1 MPNDDFVHLH
11 VHSEFSML
19 DGAARIS
26 EVMDAVVADGG
37 RAIGLTD
44 HGVLYGVVDFYRAAR
59 DRDLTPVLGV
69 EAYLT
74 AGSRFD
80 RPPPQANT
88 RYHITLLAENQ
99 TGYANLVKLVSRA
112 YLEGFY
118 YKPRLDRE
126 LLDEHAAGLIA
137 TTGCLGG
144 QVPQLLAPDASREE
158 GNTGGVRDA
167 EAALRVAGEYQDIF
181 GKDNFFI
188 ELQDHGLEPQRR
200 IMPDLMDISRRLGAP
215 LLATNDIHY
224 TRPDQAQAHDAL
236 LCIQTA
242 SNIAEENRLKFDSH
256 EFYLKTARQMRDLF
270 PQDQFPGACDNTL
283 RVAERSEVRINFDQ
297 FLLPNFGVPD
307 GHTSVTYLRQL
318 VLEGARARYRVLEG
332 EAAERIEHE
341 LKIIEE
347 MGFPDYFLI
356 VWDLVRHAR
365 EQGIRVGPGR
375 GSAAGSIVAYAL
387 RITDLD
393 PMHYGLIFERFL
405 NPGRREM
412 PDIDI
417 DFDERHRGRVIQY
430 LVDKYGSDHVAQI
443 VTFSTIKGKQA
454 IRDSA
459 RVLGF
464 SYETGDRLAKMMPP
478 AVLGREASLDICFNS
493 PADDAESL
501 VKDWHAN
508 AAGLREAYREQE
520 DAKQVIDTARG
531 LEHLRRQ
538 DSIHAA
544 AVVISPEPLTELVP
558 LQRKGDDKEVVTQY
572 EMGAIESLGLLKM
585 DILGLRTLSTIDK
598 CLDLVES
605 TQGFRPDIDN
615 VDLQDRKTFEMM
627 CRGDTVGVFQ
637 LEGSAMRALI
647 RSLQPDRFE
656 DIIALVA
663 LYRPG
668 PMSNDWHNAYSDR
681 KNGRRPVEYPHPAAE
696 DALRDTYGL
705 MIYQEQVME
714 IARQI
719 AGYSMADA
727 DSLRK
732 AMGKKIPAIMK
743 AEREKFIAGAQDQGH
758 PPQLGGPL
766 FDSIEGFAG
775 YGFNKSHSAAYGLL
789 AYQTAYL
796 KANYPP
802 QYMAAL
808 LTSVR
813 KDKDKTALY
822 LSECRVMELEVVC
835 PSVNHAESDYAVVG
849 EQIMFGMAA
858 VRNVGPRVVDF
869 IVEAREGNEGP
880 FTDFQD
886 FLNRVRLHVLNKG
899 TVGALIKAGAFDEL
913 GHSRKGLYEVMETMV
928 DVTLARRRNEDRGQY
943 GLFEDDDAGVD
954 AQKVEISDDEWRQS
968 VRLGFEK
975 EMLGMYVSDHPLLG
989 AGNRVFN
996 QADCSIV
1003 ELWDREDGE
1012 RLKVAGIVGK
1022 ITRRYTRGGD
1032 LMIFFELED
1041 TASSVEVL
1049 AFPRTVES
1057 YGDNIKED
1065 AIVLVEARLN
1075 RSEDEVKLRAHAVQQ
1090 PMIRTDE
1097 DYPVRVP
1104 AEAMVP
1110 EAVRE
1115 LKRILA
1121 NHRGQVPVLLHMTAG
1136 DGAGQRVL
1144 RLDDEFSIKPS
1155 STLDGEI
1162 AELFGA
1168 ESLAAPGAGRR

>member
-26 EVMDAVVADGG
+26 EVMDAVAADGG
-37 RAIGLTD
+37 RAVGLTD

-59 DRDLTPVLGV
+59 ERNLTPVLGV

-80 RPPPQANT
+80 RPPPQSNT

-99 TGYANLVKLVSRA
+99 TGYANLLKLVSRA

-118 YKPRLDRE
+118 YKPRLDHE
-126 LLDEHAAGLIA
+126 LLAEHSAGLIA

-144 QVPQLLAPDASREE
+144 QIPQLLAPDASREE
-158 GNTGGVRDA
+158 GNTGGVRDT
-167 EAALRVAGEYQDIF
+167 EAARRAAGLYQDIF

-200 IMPDLMDISRRLGAP
+200 IIPDLMDISRHLGAP

-242 SNIAEENRLKFDSH
+242 SIIAEENRLKFDSQ
-256 EFYLKTARQMRDLF
+256 EFYLKTARQMRELF
-270 PQDQFPGACDNTL
+270 PQDRYPGACDNTL
-283 RVAERSEVRINFDQ
+283 LVAERSEVRIDFDQ
-297 FLLPNFGVPD
+297 ILLPHFQVPD
-307 GHTSVTYLRQL
+307 GHTSVSYLRQL
-318 VLEGARARYRVLEG
+318 VLEGARARYPVLAG
-332 EAAERIEHE
+332 ETAERIEHE

-393 PMHYGLIFERFL
+393 PIHYGLIFERFL

-478 AVLGREASLDICFNS
+478 AVLGREASLDICFNP

-598 CLDLVES
+598 CLDLIES
-605 TQGFRPDIDN
+605 TQGRRPDIDN
-615 VDLQDRKTFEMM
+615 VDLRERKTFEMM

-637 LEGSAMRALI
+637 LEGSAMRVLI

-668 PMSNDWHNAYSDR
+668 PMSNDWHNAYADR
-681 KNGRRPVEYPHPAAE
+681 KNRRRSVEYPHPAAE
-696 DALRDTYGL
+696 DVLRDTYGL

-732 AMGKKIPAIMK
+732 AMGKKIPSIMK
-743 AEREKFIAGAQDQGH
+743 AEREKFIAGAQAQGH
-758 PPQLGGPL
+758 PPQLGGSL

-802 QYMAAL
+802 EYMAAL

-822 LSECRVMELEVVC
+822 LSECRAMGLEVVC
-835 PSVNHAESDYAVVG
+835 PSVNHAQSDYAVVG

-869 IVEAREGNEGP
+869 IVEAREGEEGP
-880 FTDFQD
+880 FTDFPD
-886 FLNRVRLHVLNKG
+886 FLKRVRLHVLNKG
-899 TVGALIKAGAFDEL
+899 TVGALIKAGAFDTL
-913 GHSRKGLYEVMETMV
+913 GHTRKGLYEAMDTMV

-943 GLFEDDDAGVD
+943 GLFGEEDAGVD
-954 AQKVEISDDEWRQS
+954 VKKMKISKDEWRQS

-975 EMLGMYVSDHPLLG
+975 EMLGMYVSDHPLHG
-989 AGNRVFN
+989 AGRRALN

-1003 ELWDREDGE
+1003 ELWEREDGE
-1012 RLKVAGIVGK
+1012 RVKVAGIVGK
-1022 ITRRYTRGGD
+1022 ITRRYTRNGD

-1041 TASSVEVL
+1041 TVSAVEVL

-1057 YGDNIKED
+1057 YGDQIEED

-1075 RSEDEVKLRAHAVQQ
+1075 HSEDEVKLRAYEVRQ
-1090 PMIRTDE
+1090 PTIRTYE
-1097 DYPVRVP
+1097 DYSVRVV
-1104 AEAMVP
+1104 AEALVP
-1110 EAVRE
+1110 EAVLQ

-1121 NHRGQVPVLLHMTAG
+1121 NHRGQVPVLLHMTAHNG
-1136 DGAGQRVL
+1136 SESRVL
-1144 RLDDEFSIKPS
+1144 RLDDEFSIEPS

-1168 ESLAAPGAGRR
+1168 ESLAAPGAGR

>member
-1 MPNDDFVHLH
+1 MSKDDFVHLH
-11 VHSEFSML
+11 VHSEYSML
-19 DGAARIS
+19 DGAARID
-26 EVMDAVVADGG
+26 ELMEAVVADGG
-37 RAIGLTD
+37 RAVGLTD

-59 DRDLTPVLGV
+59 ARDLTPVLGV

-80 RPPPQANT
+80 RPPPVSNT

-118 YKPRLDRE
+118 YKPRVDRE
-126 LLDEHAAGLIA
+126 LLSEYAEGLIA

-144 QVPQLLAPDASREE
+144 QIPQLLAPDASREE

-167 EAALRVAGEYQDIF
+167 EAAYRTAGLYQDIF

-188 ELQDHGLEPQRR
+188 ELQNHGLEPQRR
-200 IMPDLMDISRRLGAP
+200 ILDDLMDISRRLEAP

-224 TRPDQAQAHDAL
+224 TQQEQATAHDAL

-242 SNIAEENRLKFDSH
+242 SNIADENRLKFDTE
-256 EFYLKTARQMRDLF
+256 EFYLKTSRQMRDLF
-270 PQDQFPGACDNTL
+270 PEDRFPGACDNTL
-283 RVAERSEVRINFDQ
+283 WIAERSEVRIDFDQ
-297 FLLPNFGVPD
+297 ILLPHFGVPA
-307 GHTSVTYLRQL
+307 GHTSLSYLREL
-318 VLEGARARYRVLEG
+318 VLEGARSRYGAVEG
-332 EAAERIEHE
+332 EVAQRIEHE
-341 LKIIEE
+341 LRIIEE

-356 VWDLVRHAR
+356 VWDLVRYAR
-365 EQGIRVGPGR
+365 EHGVRVGPGR
-375 GSAAGSIVAYAL
+375 GSAAGSIVAYSL

-393 PMHYGLIFERFL
+393 PLRYGLIFERFL

-430 LVDKYGSDHVAQI
+430 LVDKYGSEHVAQI

-459 RVLGF
+459 RVLGM
-464 SYETGDRLAKMMPP
+464 SYEVGDRLAKLMPE
-478 AVLGREASLDICFNS
+478 AVLGREASLDICLTPPDEDS
-493 PADDAESL
+493 ESL
-501 VKDWHAN
+501 VKDWYAN
-508 AAGLREAYREQE
+508 ASGLREACQEE
-520 DAKQVIDTARG
+520 DAKKVIDTARG

-544 AVVISPEPLTELVP
+544 AVVISPQPLTELVP

-572 EMGAIESLGLLKM
+572 EMGAIEALGLLKM
-585 DILGLRTLSTIDK
+585 DILGLRTLSTLDK
-598 CLDLVES
+598 CQDLVE
-605 TQGFRPDIDN
+605 TARGLRPDIDN
-615 VDLQDRKTFEMM
+615 VDLRDAKTFDLL

-668 PMSNDWHNAYSDR
+668 PMSNDWHNAYAER
-681 KNGRRPVEYPHPAAE
+681 KNGRRRVEYPHPATE

-727 DSLRK
+727 DALRK

-743 AEREKFIAGAQDQGH
+743 AEREKFVNGAQSQGH
-758 PPQLGGPL
+758 SSELGGSL

-796 KANYPP
+796 KANYPAE
-802 QYMAAL
+802 YMAAL

-813 KDKDKTALY
+813 RDKDKTALY
-822 LSECRVMELEVVC
+822 LSECRAMGLNVVC

-849 EQIMFGMAA
+849 EEIMFGMAA

-869 IVEAREGNEGP
+869 IVEERGSEQGP
-880 FTDFQD
+880 FTDFVD
-886 FLNRVRLHVLNKG
+886 FLNRVNLLVLNRG
-899 TVGALIKAGAFDEL
+899 TVGSLIKAGAFDAL
-913 GHSRKGLYEVMETMV
+913 GHSRKGLSEAMETMMEPV
-928 DVTLARRRNEDRGQY
+928 ITRRRNEDKGQF
-943 GLFEDDDAGVD
+943 GLFGEADAGAD
-954 AQKVEISDDEWRQS
+954 RRTAEISTEEWRQS
-968 VRLGFEK
+968 TRLAFEK

-989 AGNRVFN
+989 AGRRVLN
-996 QADCSIV
+996 LADCSIV
-1003 ELWDREDGE
+1003 DLWDRNDADPV
-1012 RLKVAGIVGK
+1012 KVIGIVGK
-1022 ITRRYTRGGD
+1022 ITRRYTRNGE

-1049 AFPRTVES
+1049 AFPRTVRES
-1057 YGDNIKED
+1057 GDQIEED
-1065 AIVLVEARLN
+1065 AIVLVEGRLN
-1075 RSEDEVKLRAHAVQQ
+1075 RTEEEVKVRAYNIKQ
-1090 PMIRTDE
+1090 PTIRTYE
-1097 DYPVRVP
+1097 DYPLRVDP
-1104 AEAMVP
+1104 ETMVP
-1110 EAVRE
+1110 ETAHR
-1115 LKRILA
+1115 LKQILA
-1121 NHRGQVPVLLHMTAG
+1121 NHRGKVPVMLHMVAAG
-1136 DGAGQRVL
+1136 GAGSKVL
-1144 RLDDEFSIKPS
+1144 RLGADFAIEPS

-1162 AELFGA
+1162 AELLGA
-1168 ESLAAPGAGRR
+1168 EALAMPGAG

>member
-1 MPNDDFVHLH
+1 MSQDDFVHLH
-11 VHSEFSML
+11 VHSEYSML
-19 DGAARIS
+19 DGAARID
-26 EVMDAVVADGG
+26 ELMEAVVADGG
-37 RAIGLTD
+37 RAVGLTD

-59 DRDLTPVLGV
+59 ARDLTPVLGV

-80 RPPPQANT
+80 RPPPVSNT

-118 YKPRLDRE
+118 YKPRVDLE
-126 LLDEHAAGLIA
+126 LLSEYAEGLIA

-144 QVPQLLAPDASREE
+144 QIPQLLAPDASREE

-167 EAALRVAGEYQDIF
+167 EAAYRTAGRYQDIF

-200 IMPDLMDISRRLGAP
+200 ILNDLMDISRRLDAP

-224 TRPDQAQAHDAL
+224 TQQGQATAHDAL

-242 SNIAEENRLKFDSH
+242 SNIADENRLKFDTE
-256 EFYLKTARQMRDLF
+256 EFYLKTSRQMRDLF
-270 PQDQFPGACDNTL
+270 PDDRFPGACDNTL
-283 RVAERSEVRINFDQ
+283 WVAERSEVRIDFDQ
-297 FLLPNFGVPD
+297 ILLPHFGVPA
-307 GHTSVTYLRQL
+307 GHTPLSYLREL
-318 VLEGARARYRVLEG
+318 VLEGARSRYGVVEG
-332 EAAERIEHE
+332 EVAQRIEHE
-341 LKIIEE
+341 LRIIEE

-365 EQGIRVGPGR
+365 EHGVRVGPGR
-375 GSAAGSIVAYAL
+375 GSAAGSIVAYSL

-393 PMHYGLIFERFL
+393 PLHYGLIFERFL

-430 LVDKYGSDHVAQI
+430 LVDKYGSEHVAQI

-459 RVLGF
+459 RVLGM
-464 SYETGDRLAKMMPP
+464 SYEVGDRLAKLMPE
-478 AVLGREASLDICFNS
+478 AVLGREASLDICFTPPDEDS
-493 PADDAESL
+493 ESL
-501 VKDWHAN
+501 VKDWYAN
-508 AAGLREAYREQE
+508 ASGLREACEEE
-520 DAKQVIDTARG
+520 DAKKVIDTARG

-544 AVVISPEPLTELVP
+544 AVVISPQPLTELVP

-572 EMGAIESLGLLKM
+572 EMGAIEALGLLKM
-585 DILGLRTLSTIDK
+585 DILGLRTLSTLDK
-598 CLDLVES
+598 CQDLVE
-605 TQGFRPDIDN
+605 TARGLRPDIDN
-615 VDLQDRKTFEMM
+615 VDLRDAKTFDLL

-637 LEGSAMRALI
+637 LEGSAMRSLI

-668 PMSNDWHNAYSDR
+668 PMSNDWHNAYAER
-681 KNGRRPVEYPHPAAE
+681 KNGRRRVEYPHPAAE
-696 DALRDTYGL
+696 EALRDTYGL

-719 AGYSMADA
+719 AGYTMADA
-727 DSLRK
+727 DALRK

-743 AEREKFIAGAQDQGH
+743 AEREKFINGAQSQGH
-758 PPQLGGPL
+758 SPELGGSL

-796 KANYPP
+796 KANYPAE
-802 QYMAAL
+802 YMAAL

-813 KDKDKTALY
+813 RDKDKTALY
-822 LSECRVMELEVVC
+822 LSECRAMGLNVVC

-849 EQIMFGMAA
+849 AEIMFGMAA
-858 VRNVGPRVVDF
+858 VRNVGPRVVDY
-869 IVEAREGNEGP
+869 IVEARESKQGP
-880 FTDFQD
+880 FSDFGD
-886 FLNRVRLHVLNKG
+886 FLNRVNLLVLNRG
-899 TVGALIKAGAFDEL
+899 TVGSLIKAGAFDSL
-913 GHSRKGLYEVMETMV
+913 NHSRKGLLEAMETMMEPV
-928 DVTLARRRNEDRGQY
+928 ITRRRNEDKGQY
-943 GLFEDDDAGVD
+943 GLFGEADAEADGITT
-954 AQKVEISDDEWRQS
+954 EISSEEWRQS
-968 VRLGFEK
+968 VRLSFEK

-989 AGNRVFN
+989 AGRRVLN
-996 QADCSIV
+996 LADCPIV
-1003 ELWDREDGE
+1003 DLRERDDGDPV
-1012 RLKVAGIVGK
+1012 KVIGIVGK
-1022 ITRRYTRGGD
+1022 ITRRYTRNGE

-1041 TASSVEVL
+1041 TDSSVEVL
-1049 AFPRTVES
+1049 AFPRTVREH
-1057 YGDNIKED
+1057 GDQIEED
-1065 AIVLVEARLN
+1065 AIVLVEGRLN
-1075 RSEDEVKLRAHAVQQ
+1075 HSEEEVKVRAYNIKQ
-1090 PMIRTDE
+1090 PVIRSYE
-1097 DYPVRVP
+1097 DYPLRVDP
-1104 AEAMVP
+1104 EAMVP
-1110 EAVRE
+1110 ETAHR
-1115 LKRILA
+1115 LKQILA
-1121 NHRGQVPVLLHMTAG
+1121 GHRGKVPVMLHMVAAG
-1136 DGAGQRVL
+1136 GAGSKVL
-1144 RLDDEFSIKPS
+1144 RLGSEFAIEPS

-1162 AELFGA
+1162 AELLGA
-1168 ESLAAPGAGRR
+1168 EALALPGAG

>member
-26 EVMDAVVADGG
+26 EVMDAVEADGG
-37 RAIGLTD
+37 RAVGLTD

-59 DRDLTPVLGV
+59 ERNLIPVLGV

-80 RPPPQANT
+80 RPPPQSNT

-99 TGYANLVKLVSRA
+99 TGYANLLKLVSRA

-118 YKPRLDRE
+118 YKPRLDHE
-126 LLDEHAAGLIA
+126 LLAEYAAGLIA

-144 QVPQLLAPDASREE
+144 QIPQLLAPDASREE
-158 GNTGGVRDA
+158 GNTGGVRDT
-167 EAALRVAGEYQDIF
+167 EAARRAAGLYQDIF
-181 GKDNFFI
+181 GKDNFFV

-242 SNIAEENRLKFDSH
+242 SNIAEENRLKFDSQ

-270 PQDQFPGACDNTL
+270 PQDRYPGACDNTL
-283 RVAERSEVRINFDQ
+283 LVAERSDVRIDFDQ
-297 FLLPNFGVPD
+297 ILLPHFQVPD
-307 GHTSVTYLRQL
+307 GHTSVSYLRQL
-318 VLEGARARYRVLEG
+318 VLEGARARYPVLEG
-332 EAAERIEHE
+332 ETAERIEHE

-417 DFDERHRGRVIQY
+417 DFDERHRGRVLQY

-464 SYETGDRLAKMMPP
+464 SYETGDRLAKMMPQ
-478 AVLGREASLDICFNS
+478 AVLGREASLDVCFNP

-508 AAGLREAYREQE
+508 AAGLREAYREE
-520 DAKQVIDTARG
+520 ENAKQVIDTARG

-605 TQGFRPDIDN
+605 TQGRRPDIDN
-615 VDLQDRKTFEMM
+615 VDLRERKTFEMM

-637 LEGSAMRALI
+637 LEGSSMRALI

-668 PMSNDWHNAYSDR
+668 PMSNDWHNAYADR
-681 KNGRRPVEYPHPAAE
+681 KNRRRPVEYPHPAAE
-696 DALRDTYGL
+696 EALRDTYGL

-732 AMGKKIPAIMK
+732 AMGKKIPSIMK
-743 AEREKFIAGAQDQGH
+743 AEREKFIAGAQAQGH
-758 PPQLGGPL
+758 PPQLGGSL

-802 QYMAAL
+802 EYMAAL

-822 LSECRVMELEVVC
+822 LSECRSMGLEVIC
-835 PSVNHAESDYAVVG
+835 PSVNHAQSDYAVVG

-869 IVEAREGNEGP
+869 IVEAREGEEGP
-880 FTDFQD
+880 FTDFPD

-899 TVGALIKAGAFDEL
+899 TVGALIKAGAFDTL
-913 GHSRKGLYEVMETMV
+913 GHTRKGLYEVMDTMV

-943 GLFEDDDAGVD
+943 GLFGEEDAGVD
-954 AQKVEISDDEWRQS
+954 VKKVKISKDEWRQS

-975 EMLGMYVSDHPLLG
+975 EMLGMYVSDHPLHG
-989 AGNRVFN
+989 AGRRALN

-1012 RLKVAGIVGK
+1012 RVKVAGIVGK
-1022 ITRRYTRGGD
+1022 ITRRYTRNGD

-1041 TASSVEVL
+1041 TASAVEVL

-1057 YGDNIKED
+1057 YGDQIEED

-1075 RSEDEVKLRAHAVQQ
+1075 RSEDEVKLRAYEVRQ
-1090 PMIRTDE
+1090 PTIRTNE
-1097 DYPVRVP
+1097 DYSVRVV
-1104 AEAMVP
+1104 AEALVP
-1110 EAVRE
+1110 EAVLQ

-1121 NHRGQVPVLLHMTAG
+1121 NHRGQVPVLLHMTAHNG
-1136 DGAGQRVL
+1136 SESRVL
-1144 RLDDEFSIKPS
+1144 RLDDEFSIEPS

-1168 ESLAAPGAGRR
+1168 ESLAAPGAGR

>member
-26 EVMDAVVADGG
+26 EVMDAVEADGG
-37 RAIGLTD
+37 RAVGLTD

-59 DRDLTPVLGV
+59 DRNLIPVLGV

-80 RPPPQANT
+80 RPPPQSNT

-99 TGYANLVKLVSRA
+99 TGYANLLKLVSRA

-118 YKPRLDRE
+118 YKPRLDLE
-126 LLDEHAAGLIA
+126 LLAEYAAGLIA

-144 QVPQLLAPDASREE
+144 QIPQLLAPDASREE
-158 GNTGGVRDA
+158 GNTGGVRDT
-167 EAALRVAGEYQDIF
+167 EAALRAAGVYQDIF

-224 TRPDQAQAHDAL
+224 THPDQAQAHDAL

-242 SNIAEENRLKFDSH
+242 SNIAEENRLKFDSQ
-256 EFYLKTARQMRDLF
+256 EFYLKKARQMRDLF
-270 PQDQFPGACDNTL
+270 PQDQYPGACDNTL
-283 RVAERSEVRINFDQ
+283 LVAERSDVRIDFDQ
-297 FLLPNFGVPD
+297 ILLPHFQVPD
-307 GHTSVTYLRQL
+307 GHTSVSYLRQL
-318 VLEGARARYRVLEG
+318 VLEGARARYPVLAG
-332 EAAERIEHE
+332 ETAERIEHE

-417 DFDERHRGRVIQY
+417 DFDERHRGRVLQY

-464 SYETGDRLAKMMPP
+464 SYETGDRLAKMMPQ
-478 AVLGREASLDICFNS
+478 AVLGREASLDICFNP

-508 AAGLREAYREQE
+508 AAGLREAYREE
-520 DAKQVIDTARG
+520 ENAKQVIDTARG

-605 TQGFRPDIDN
+605 TQGRRPDIDN
-615 VDLQDRKTFEMM
+615 VDLRERKTFEMM

-637 LEGSAMRALI
+637 LEGSAMRVLI

-656 DIIALVA
+656 DVIALVA

-668 PMSNDWHNAYSDR
+668 PMSNDWHNAYADR
-681 KNGRRPVEYPHPAAE
+681 KNRRRPVEYPHPAAE
-696 DALRDTYGL
+696 EALRDTYGL

-732 AMGKKIPAIMK
+732 AMGKKIPSIMK
-743 AEREKFIAGAQDQGH
+743 AEREKFIAGAQAQGH
-758 PPQLGGPL
+758 PPQLGGSL

-822 LSECRVMELEVVC
+822 LSECRAMGLEVIC
-835 PSVNHAESDYAVVG
+835 PSVNHAQSDYAVVG

-869 IVEAREGNEGP
+869 IVEAREGEEGP
-880 FTDFQD
+880 FTDFPD

-899 TVGALIKAGAFDEL
+899 TVGALIKAGAFDTL
-913 GHSRKGLYEVMETMV
+913 GHTRKGLYEVMDTMV

-943 GLFEDDDAGVD
+943 GLFGEEDAGVD
-954 AQKVEISDDEWRQS
+954 VKKVKISKDEWRQS

-975 EMLGMYVSDHPLLG
+975 EMLGMYVSDHPLHG
-989 AGNRVFN
+989 AGRRALN

-1003 ELWDREDGE
+1003 ELWEREDGE
-1012 RLKVAGIVGK
+1012 RVKVAGIVGK
-1022 ITRRYTRGGD
+1022 ITRRYTRNGD

-1041 TASSVEVL
+1041 TASAVEVL

-1057 YGDNIKED
+1057 YGDQIEED

-1075 RSEDEVKLRAHAVQQ
+1075 RSEDEVKLRAFEVRQ
-1090 PMIRTDE
+1090 PTIRTNE
-1097 DYPVRVP
+1097 DYSVRVV
-1104 AEAMVP
+1104 AEALVP
-1110 EAVRE
+1110 EAVLQ

-1121 NHRGQVPVLLHMTAG
+1121 NHRGQVPVLLHMTAAN
-1136 DGAGQRVL
+1136 GAERRVL
-1144 RLDDEFSIKPS
+1144 RLDDEFSIEPS

-1168 ESLAAPGAGRR
+1168 ESLATPGSGR

>member
-26 EVMDAVVADGG
+26 EVMDAVAADGG
-37 RAIGLTD
+37 RAVGLTD

-59 DRDLTPVLGV
+59 ERNLTPVLGV

-80 RPPPQANT
+80 RPPPQSNT

-99 TGYANLVKLVSRA
+99 TGYANLLKLVSRA

-118 YKPRLDRE
+118 YKPRLDHE
-126 LLDEHAAGLIA
+126 LLAEHSAGLIA

-144 QVPQLLAPDASREE
+144 QIPQLLAPDASREE
-158 GNTGGVRDA
+158 GNTGGVRDT
-167 EAALRVAGEYQDIF
+167 EAARRAAGLYQDIF

-200 IMPDLMDISRRLGAP
+200 IMPDLMDISRHLGAP

-242 SNIAEENRLKFDSH
+242 SIIAEENRLKFDSQ
-256 EFYLKTARQMRDLF
+256 EFYLKTARQMRELF
-270 PQDQFPGACDNTL
+270 PQDRYPGACDNTL
-283 RVAERSEVRINFDQ
+283 LVAERSEVRIDFDQ
-297 FLLPNFGVPD
+297 ILLPHFQVPD
-307 GHTSVTYLRQL
+307 GHTSVSYLRQL
-318 VLEGARARYRVLEG
+318 VLEGARARYPVLAG
-332 EAAERIEHE
+332 ETAERIEHE

-478 AVLGREASLDICFNS
+478 AVLGREASLDICFNP

-598 CLDLVES
+598 CLDLIES
-605 TQGFRPDIDN
+605 TQGRRPDIDN
-615 VDLQDRKTFEMM
+615 VDLRERKTFEMM

-637 LEGSAMRALI
+637 LEGSAMRVLI

-668 PMSNDWHNAYSDR
+668 PMSNDWHNAYADR
-681 KNGRRPVEYPHPAAE
+681 KNRRRSVEYPHPAAE
-696 DALRDTYGL
+696 DVLRDTYGL

-732 AMGKKIPAIMK
+732 AMGKKIPSIMK
-743 AEREKFIAGAQDQGH
+743 AEREKFIAGAQAQGH
-758 PPQLGGPL
+758 PPQLGGSL

-802 QYMAAL
+802 EYMAAL

-822 LSECRVMELEVVC
+822 LSECRAMGLEVVC
-835 PSVNHAESDYAVVG
+835 PSVNHAQSDYAVVG

-869 IVEAREGNEGP
+869 IVEARESEEGP
-880 FTDFQD
+880 FTDFPD
-886 FLNRVRLHVLNKG
+886 FLKRVRLHVLNKG
-899 TVGALIKAGAFDEL
+899 TVGALIKAGAFDTL
-913 GHSRKGLYEVMETMV
+913 GHTRKGLYEAMDTMV

-943 GLFEDDDAGVD
+943 GLFGEEDAGVD
-954 AQKVEISDDEWRQS
+954 VKKMKISKDEWRQS

-975 EMLGMYVSDHPLLG
+975 EMLGMYVSDHPLHG
-989 AGNRVFN
+989 AGRRALN

-1003 ELWDREDGE
+1003 ELWEREDGE
-1012 RLKVAGIVGK
+1012 RVKVAGIVGK
-1022 ITRRYTRGGD
+1022 ITRRYTRNGD

-1041 TASSVEVL
+1041 TVSAVEVL

-1057 YGDNIKED
+1057 YGDQIEED

-1075 RSEDEVKLRAHAVQQ
+1075 HSEDEVKLRAYEVRQ
-1090 PMIRTDE
+1090 PTIRTYE
-1097 DYPVRVP
+1097 DYSVRVV
-1104 AEAMVP
+1104 AEALVP
-1110 EAVRE
+1110 EAVLQ

-1121 NHRGQVPVLLHMTAG
+1121 NHRGQVPVLLHMTAHNG
-1136 DGAGQRVL
+1136 SESRVL
-1144 RLDDEFSIKPS
+1144 RLDDEFSIEPS

-1168 ESLAAPGAGRR
+1168 ESLAAPGAGR

>member
-26 EVMDAVVADGG
+26 EVMDAVAADGG
-37 RAIGLTD
+37 RAVGLTD

-59 DRDLTPVLGV
+59 DRNLTPVLGV

-80 RPPPQANT
+80 RPPPQSNT

-99 TGYANLVKLVSRA
+99 TGYANLLKLVSRA

-118 YKPRLDRE
+118 YKPRLDLE
-126 LLDEHAAGLIA
+126 LLAEYAAGLIA

-144 QVPQLLAPDASREE
+144 QIPQLLAPDASREE
-158 GNTGGVRDA
+158 GNTGGVRDT
-167 EAALRVAGEYQDIF
+167 EAALRAAGVYQDIF

-242 SNIAEENRLKFDSH
+242 SIIAEETRLKFDSQ

-270 PQDQFPGACDNTL
+270 PQDQYPGACDNTL
-283 RVAERSEVRINFDQ
+283 LVAERSDVRIDFDQ
-297 FLLPNFGVPD
+297 ILLPHFQVPD
-307 GHTSVTYLRQL
+307 GHTSVSYLRQL
-318 VLEGARARYRVLEG
+318 VLEGARARYPVLEG
-332 EAAERIEHE
+332 ETAERIEHE

-417 DFDERHRGRVIQY
+417 DFDERHRGRVLQY

-464 SYETGDRLAKMMPP
+464 SYETGDRLAKMMPQ
-478 AVLGREASLDICFNS
+478 AVLGREASLDICFNP
-493 PADDAESL
+493 PAEDAESL

-605 TQGFRPDIDN
+605 TQGHRPDIDN
-615 VDLQDRKTFEMM
+615 VDLRERKTFEMM

-637 LEGSAMRALI
+637 LEGSAMRVLI

-656 DIIALVA
+656 DVIALVA

-668 PMSNDWHNAYSDR
+668 PMSNDWHNAYADR
-681 KNGRRPVEYPHPAAE
+681 KNRRRPVEYPHPAAE
-696 DALRDTYGL
+696 EALRDTYGL

-732 AMGKKIPAIMK
+732 AMGKKIPSIMK
-743 AEREKFIAGAQDQGH
+743 AEREKFIAGAQAQGH
-758 PPQLGGPL
+758 PPQLGGSL

-802 QYMAAL
+802 EYMAAL

-822 LSECRVMELEVVC
+822 LSECRAMGLEVIC
-835 PSVNHAESDYAVVG
+835 PSVNHAQSDYAVVG

-869 IVEAREGNEGP
+869 IVEAREGEEGP
-880 FTDFQD
+880 FTDFPD

-899 TVGALIKAGAFDEL
+899 TVGALIKAGAFDTL
-913 GHSRKGLYEVMETMV
+913 GHTRKGLYEVMDTMV

-943 GLFEDDDAGVD
+943 GLFGEEDAGVD
-954 AQKVEISDDEWRQS
+954 VKKVKISKDEWRQS

-975 EMLGMYVSDHPLLG
+975 EMLGMYVSDHPLHG
-989 AGNRVFN
+989 AGRRALN

-1012 RLKVAGIVGK
+1012 RVKVAGIVGK
-1022 ITRRYTRGGD
+1022 ITRRYTRNGD

-1041 TASSVEVL
+1041 TVSAVEVL

-1057 YGDNIKED
+1057 YGDQIEED

-1075 RSEDEVKLRAHAVQQ
+1075 HSEDEVKLRAYEVRQ
-1090 PMIRTDE
+1090 PTIRTNE
-1097 DYPVRVP
+1097 DYSVRVV
-1104 AEAMVP
+1104 AEALVP
-1110 EAVRE
+1110 EAVLQ

-1121 NHRGQVPVLLHMTAG
+1121 NHRGQVPVLLHMTAHNG
-1136 DGAGQRVL
+1136 SESRVL
-1144 RLDDEFSIKPS
+1144 RLDDEFSIEPS

-1168 ESLAAPGAGRR
+1168 ESLAAPGAGR